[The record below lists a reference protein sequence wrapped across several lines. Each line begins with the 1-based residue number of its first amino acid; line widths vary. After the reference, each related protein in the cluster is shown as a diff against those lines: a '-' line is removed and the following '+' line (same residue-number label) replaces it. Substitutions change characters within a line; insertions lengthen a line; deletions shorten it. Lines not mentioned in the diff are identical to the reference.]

1 MKLEKINHDLFDISK
16 RLKSIDR
23 RYDLFFNRKKNR
35 YEIYANGAMQMA
47 LPFERLDARA
57 LSYARKTR
65 LENLEK
71 IIAEIEEEN
80 ARLEMEKASKA
91 RDKIRLQQTFR
102 RDIQQFQLRLTQAAD
117 HFLNFFP
124 ALAAVNKFSRYTV
137 GL

>member
-23 RYDLFFNRKKNR
+23 RYDLFLNREKNR

-57 LSYARKTR
+57 LSSARKTR

-91 RDKIRLQQTFR
+91 RDKI
-102 RDIQQFQLRLTQAAD
+102 
-117 HFLNFFP
+117 
-124 ALAAVNKFSRYTV
+124 LAAAE
-137 GL
+137 G

>member
-1 MKLEKINHDLFDISK
+1 MELQRIRHDLFGIAK

-47 LPFERLDARA
+47 LPFERLDART
-57 LSYARKTR
+57 LTYARKTR

-80 ARLEMEKASKA
+80 ARLEIQKNRET
-91 RDKIRLQQTFR
+91 RDKI
-102 RDIQQFQLRLTQAAD
+102 
-117 HFLNFFP
+117 
-124 ALAAVNKFSRYTV
+124 LAAEE
-137 GL
+137 G

>member
-1 MKLEKINHDLFDISK
+1 MELQRIRHDLFGIAK

-47 LPFERLDARA
+47 LPFERLDART
-57 LSYARKTR
+57 LTYARKTR

-80 ARLEMEKASKA
+80 ARLEIQKNREM
-91 RDKIRLQQTFR
+91 RDKI
-102 RDIQQFQLRLTQAAD
+102 
-117 HFLNFFP
+117 
-124 ALAAVNKFSRYTV
+124 LAAEE
-137 GL
+137 G

>member
-47 LPFERLDARA
+47 LPFERLDART
-57 LSYARKTR
+57 LTYARKTR

-80 ARLEMEKASKA
+80 ARLEIQKNRET
-91 RDKIRLQQTFR
+91 RDKI
-102 RDIQQFQLRLTQAAD
+102 
-117 HFLNFFP
+117 
-124 ALAAVNKFSRYTV
+124 LAAEE
-137 GL
+137 G

>member
-71 IIAEIEEEN
+71 NHCGNRGGKRAVGN
-80 ARLEMEKASKA
+80 GKSK
-91 RDKIRLQQTFR
+91 
-102 RDIQQFQLRLTQAAD
+102 
-117 HFLNFFP
+117 
-124 ALAAVNKFSRYTV
+124 
-137 GL
+137 